1 MVIKVQ
7 GTASDIKKMWVV
19 KWYKPW
25 TWLRRGW
32 SMYNIEVISIKISND
47 KD

>member
-1 MVIKVQ
+1 MEIRVQ
-7 GTASDIKKMWVV
+7 GTASDIKKIWVV

-32 SMYNIEVISIKISND
+32 SMYNVELTSMKISID
-47 KD
+47 KE

>member
-1 MVIKVQ
+1 MVIKVR
-7 GTASDIKKMWVV
+7 GTADNIKRAWLV

-32 SMYNIEVISIKISND
+32 SMYNVELTSMKISID
-47 KD
+47 KE